1 MPDHSLFR
9 LRILPWC
16 IALAM
21 SGSYSSVWAEDDI
34 QFDSR
39 FLELKGDTKIDLKR
53 FSSQGYV
60 EPGKY
65 NLQVQLNKQPLA
77 EEYDIYWYAG
87 EDDASKSYAC
97 LTPELV
103 AQFGLKED
111 VAKNLQ
117 WSHDAKCLKSGQLE
131 GVEIKADLSQSALVI
146 SLPQAY
152 LEYTYPDWDP
162 PSRWD
167 DGISGIVADY
177 SINAQTRHE
186 ENGGDDSNEI
196 SGNGT
201 VGVNLG
207 PWRMRADWQTN
218 YQHTRSNDD
227 DEFSGDETQ
236 KKWEWS
242 RYYAWRALPSLK
254 AKLALGEDYLRSDKS
269 GDTMS
274 RVNFFLVLKL
284 PGGSLTAGRYMA
296 AHWEM
301 KTISLRRLASVAI
314 CLHSA
319 RSRLMLLTRT
329 PNWIKTPLMAKVR
342 WTVTPSV

>member
-97 LTPELV
+97 LTPEIV

-117 WSHDAKCLKSGQLE
+117 WSRDGKCLKPGQLE
-131 GVEIKADLSQSALVI
+131 GMEIKADLSQSALVI

-152 LEYTYPDWDP
+152 LEYT
-162 PSRWD
+162 
-167 DGISGIVADY
+167 
-177 SINAQTRHE
+177 
-186 ENGGDDSNEI
+186 
-196 SGNGT
+196 
-201 VGVNLG
+201 
-207 PWRMRADWQTN
+207 
-218 YQHTRSNDD
+218 
-227 DEFSGDETQ
+227 
-236 KKWEWS
+236 
-242 RYYAWRALPSLK
+242 
-254 AKLALGEDYLRSDKS
+254 
-269 GDTMS
+269 
-274 RVNFFLVLKL
+274 
-284 PGGSLTAGRYMA
+284 
-296 AHWEM
+296 
-301 KTISLRRLASVAI
+301 
-314 CLHSA
+314 
-319 RSRLMLLTRT
+319 
-329 PNWIKTPLMAKVR
+329 
-342 WTVTPSV
+342 

>member
-1 MPDHSLFR
+1 M
-9 LRILPWC
+9 
-16 IALAM
+16 
-21 SGSYSSVWAEDDI
+21 
-34 QFDSR
+34 
-39 FLELKGDTKIDLKR
+39 
-53 FSSQGYV
+53 
-60 EPGKY
+60 
-65 NLQVQLNKQPLA
+65 A

-131 GVEIKADLSQSALVI
+131 GMEIKADLSQSALVI

-207 PWRMRADWQTN
+207 AVA
-218 YQHTRSNDD
+218 
-227 DEFSGDETQ
+227 
-236 KKWEWS
+236 
-242 RYYAWRALPSLK
+242 YA
-254 AKLALGEDYLRSDKS
+254 
-269 GDTMS
+269 
-274 RVNFFLVLKL
+274 
-284 PGGSLTAGRYMA
+284 
-296 AHWEM
+296 
-301 KTISLRRLASVAI
+301 
-314 CLHSA
+314 C
-319 RSRLMLLTRT
+319 
-329 PNWIKTPLMAKVR
+329 
-342 WTVTPSV
+342 

>member
-111 VAKNLQ
+111 VANNLQ

-131 GVEIKADLSQSALVI
+131 GMEIKADLSQSALVI
-146 SLPQAY
+146 TATGLPRIY
-152 LEYTYPDWDP
+152 L
-162 PSRWD
+162 
-167 DGISGIVADY
+167 
-177 SINAQTRHE
+177 
-186 ENGGDDSNEI
+186 
-196 SGNGT
+196 
-201 VGVNLG
+201 
-207 PWRMRADWQTN
+207 
-218 YQHTRSNDD
+218 
-227 DEFSGDETQ
+227 
-236 KKWEWS
+236 
-242 RYYAWRALPSLK
+242 
-254 AKLALGEDYLRSDKS
+254 
-269 GDTMS
+269 
-274 RVNFFLVLKL
+274 
-284 PGGSLTAGRYMA
+284 
-296 AHWEM
+296 
-301 KTISLRRLASVAI
+301 
-314 CLHSA
+314 
-319 RSRLMLLTRT
+319 SRLGSAFTLG
-329 PNWIKTPLMAKVR
+329 
-342 WTVTPSV
+342 